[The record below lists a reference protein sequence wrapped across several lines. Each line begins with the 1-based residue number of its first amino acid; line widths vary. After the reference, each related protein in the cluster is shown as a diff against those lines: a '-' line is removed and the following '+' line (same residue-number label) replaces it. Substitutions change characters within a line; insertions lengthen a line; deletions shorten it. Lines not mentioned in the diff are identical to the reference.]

1 VFPVISVFPVV
12 KSWKVRLSQR
22 SQVAVLSDLC
32 GKSFAFLDCT
42 TPAGVFKKPL
52 TAEIAEEPEI
62 AENAKFSVR
71 LPGDPYVS
79 CA

>member
-1 VFPVISVFPVV
+1 VCLKV
-12 KSWKVRLSQR
+12 KYFGF
-22 SQVAVLSDLC
+22 LSDLSLPFSAISAV
-32 GKSFAFLDCT
+32 KSFAFLDCT
-42 TPAGVFKKPL
+42 TPAAVFKKLL
-52 TAEIAEEPEI
+52 TAEIAEDPEI